1 MLAPH
6 IVEREDRKTLSLLA
20 FALDSSRVARS
31 NWAAVYDRADIVQ
44 PIDNCLCLFKEAGEW
59 LVTYTERGGWDDI
72 GRFPRCADAIKF
84 FYTYLVP
91 GASPYDYRRKWEAH
105 TGQEFSMQE

>member
-1 MLAPH
+1 
-6 IVEREDRKTLSLLA
+6 
-20 FALDSSRVARS
+20 
-31 NWAAVYDRADIVQ
+31 
-44 PIDNCLCLFKEAGEW
+44 
-59 LVTYTERGGWDDI
+59 VTYTERGGWDDI

-91 GASPYDYRRKWEAH
+91 SKSPYDYRKTWEAR

>member
-1 MLAPH
+1 MLPSH

-20 FALDSSRVARS
+20 FALERS
-31 NWAAVYDRADIVQ
+31 GTDHQRWQAVYERSDIVQ
-44 PIDNCLCLFKEAGEW
+44 PIDNCLCLFRDGDEW

-91 GASPYDYRRKWEAH
+91 SKSPYDYRKTWEAR
-105 TGQEFSMQE
+105 TGQEFSIQE